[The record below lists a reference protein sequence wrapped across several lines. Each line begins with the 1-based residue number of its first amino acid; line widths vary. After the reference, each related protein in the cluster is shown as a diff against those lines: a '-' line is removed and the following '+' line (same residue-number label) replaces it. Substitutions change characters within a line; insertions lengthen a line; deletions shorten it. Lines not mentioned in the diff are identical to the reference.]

1 MIFFYYKDS
10 LIYML
15 WSFLAAD
22 QSALAFFF
30 FFFSSF
36 CFMVLS
42 YVLCVLL
49 SSTEK
54 PKNNIKTKYYP
65 RDIFFGKQ
73 KGPQHEGLKQD
84 KA

>member
-1 MIFFYYKDS
+1 
-10 LIYML
+10 ML
-15 WSFLAAD
+15 WSLSFLFLAAD
-22 QSALAFFF
+22 QSDLAFFL
-30 FFFSSF
+30 FFSSF

-49 SSTEK
+49 SSTKK

-73 KGPQHEGLKQD
+73 KGPQHEGLKED